1 MKSGLSMTSR
11 AEVTTR
17 YARSFRAADKR
28 TKGRILDEVV
38 SVTGW
43 SRDNARRRLTSAAQS
58 PPGAGRS
65 VTTRPRKQR
74 ATKFSYDA
82 LKVLQRVWAASGGQC
97 GKYLAAS
104 MRMQLDGLERHGELV
119 DGVGRYS
126 MAVREELLA
135 MSAASIDGYL
145 RPAKA
150 TDQIRGVSTT
160 KPSPLLRS
168 SIKIRKAGD
177 EVEAEPGFFEG
188 DTVAHC
194 GPTLKGEFARTLN
207 LTCVHTG
214 WVFTRT
220 MRNNAHAHVL
230 AALQVGVQEIPFTIT
245 GLDFDNGTEFLNK
258 AVITWAGER
267 DIYFTRSRP
276 YKKNDQATIESKNNH
291 LVRKYGFYYRTPTK
305 KPVGWGQDKA
315 GRRKRLYD
323 KPQTPLDRL
332 LAAGALAPAQERE
345 LIAYR
350 DQLNPAAIAR
360 EIADIQ
366 AVLLTLAKDKTEQL
380 YLATVPTALPDVR
393 KGIRIK
399 AS

>member
-1 MKSGLSMTSR
+1 MTSR

-135 MSAASIDGYL
+135 MSGAIDRPLPAAGEGH
-145 RPAKA
+145 RP
-150 TDQIRGVSTT
+150 DQGCLHHET
-160 KPSPLLRS
+160 
-168 SIKIRKAGD
+168 
-177 EVEAEPGFFEG
+177 
-188 DTVAHC
+188 
-194 GPTLKGEFARTLN
+194 
-207 LTCVHTG
+207 
-214 WVFTRT
+214 
-220 MRNNAHAHVL
+220 L
-230 AALQVGVQEIPFTIT
+230 AAAAV
-245 GLDFDNGTEFLNK
+245 FD
-258 AVITWAGER
+258 
-267 DIYFTRSRP
+267 
-276 YKKNDQATIESKNNH
+276 
-291 LVRKYGFYYRTPTK
+291 
-305 KPVGWGQDKA
+305 QDPQ
-315 GRRKRLYD
+315 GRR
-323 KPQTPLDRL
+323 
-332 LAAGALAPAQERE
+332 
-345 LIAYR
+345 
-350 DQLNPAAIAR
+350 
-360 EIADIQ
+360 
-366 AVLLTLAKDKTEQL
+366 
-380 YLATVPTALPDVR
+380 
-393 KGIRIK
+393 
-399 AS
+399 

>member
-135 MSAASIDGYL
+135 SLRAPASRPGVWAYRHDQDLAVTVRIRLHRHVADNHAPWCLTSRCPRKLIGASRRNARERGGQLALIRMPL
-145 RPAKA
+145 RTSGRAV
-150 TDQIRGVSTT
+150 G
-160 KPSPLLRS
+160 
-168 SIKIRKAGD
+168 
-177 EVEAEPGFFEG
+177 
-188 DTVAHC
+188 TVA
-194 GPTLKGEFARTLN
+194 R
-207 LTCVHTG
+207 
-214 WVFTRT
+214 
-220 MRNNAHAHVL
+220 
-230 AALQVGVQEIPFTIT
+230 
-245 GLDFDNGTEFLNK
+245 
-258 AVITWAGER
+258 
-267 DIYFTRSRP
+267 
-276 YKKNDQATIESKNNH
+276 
-291 LVRKYGFYYRTPTK
+291 
-305 KPVGWGQDKA
+305 
-315 GRRKRLYD
+315 
-323 KPQTPLDRL
+323 
-332 LAAGALAPAQERE
+332 
-345 LIAYR
+345 
-350 DQLNPAAIAR
+350 
-360 EIADIQ
+360 
-366 AVLLTLAKDKTEQL
+366 
-380 YLATVPTALPDVR
+380 
-393 KGIRIK
+393 
-399 AS
+399 